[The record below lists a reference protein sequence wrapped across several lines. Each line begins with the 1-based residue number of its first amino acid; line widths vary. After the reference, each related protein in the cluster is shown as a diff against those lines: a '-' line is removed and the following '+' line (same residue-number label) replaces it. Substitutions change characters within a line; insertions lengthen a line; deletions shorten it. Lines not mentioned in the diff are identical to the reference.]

1 MSKSQD
7 FYWTKSLVRNNKEM
21 ISLNIELT
29 HVVVD

>member
-7 FYWTKSLVRNNKEM
+7 FYCTKSLVRNNKEM